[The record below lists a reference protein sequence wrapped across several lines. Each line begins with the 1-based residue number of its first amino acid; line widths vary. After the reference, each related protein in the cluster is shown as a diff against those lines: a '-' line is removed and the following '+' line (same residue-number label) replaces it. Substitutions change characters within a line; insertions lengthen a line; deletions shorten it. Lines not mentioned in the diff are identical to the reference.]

1 MKWMQTMFPPGL
13 KVALQTFQTV
23 KCSVKLITEQRE
35 INKPMNDI
43 SFDDMETVK
52 SPTTENDFVVIT
64 EDFLVSG
71 MQSGIG
77 CNNDQLRLLGVEI
90 PAKKGWKQS
99 LIGKRISKETADKFI
114 ALKGIH
120 KKADRKK
127 VLENEAAVPG
137 IKEKTESISL
147 NHWESITLYQ
157 LVKNQYCD
165 IVDALRSTEAT
176 RAVMKDYNKLMDKL
190 ETVIGKTSEYDE
202 G

>member
-1 MKWMQTMFPPGL
+1 MAEKL
-13 KVALQTFQTV
+13 LSDDKKEKEEDLYKVKKV
-23 KCSVKLITEQRE
+23 PYKK
-35 INKPMNDI
+35 
-43 SFDDMETVK
+43 DDMETVK
-52 SPTTENDFVVIT
+52 SSTKENDFVVIT

-127 VLENEAAVPG
+127 VLENEA
-137 IKEKTESISL
+137 
-147 NHWESITLYQ
+147 
-157 LVKNQYCD
+157 
-165 IVDALRSTEAT
+165 
-176 RAVMKDYNKLMDKL
+176 
-190 ETVIGKTSEYDE
+190 
-202 G
+202 

>member
-1 MKWMQTMFPPGL
+1 
-13 KVALQTFQTV
+13 
-23 KCSVKLITEQRE
+23 
-35 INKPMNDI
+35 MNNI

-52 SPTTENDFVVIT
+52 SSTTENNFVVIT

-71 MQSGIG
+71 MTSGCGI
-77 CNNDQLRLLGVEI
+77 NKDQFKLLGLEY
-90 PAKKGWKQS
+90 PAPKGWKQK
-99 LIGKRISKETADKFI
+99 LIGKKISKETAEKFI
-114 ALKGIH
+114 ALKGVH

-127 VLENEAAVPG
+127 VIENETEAPG
-137 IKEKTESISL
+137 NKEKTESISL

-176 RAVMKDYNKLMDKL
+176 RAVKKDYNKLMDKL

>member
-1 MKWMQTMFPPGL
+1 
-13 KVALQTFQTV
+13 
-23 KCSVKLITEQRE
+23 
-35 INKPMNDI
+35 MNDI

-52 SPTTENDFVVIT
+52 SFATENDFVVIT
-64 EDFLVSG
+64 EEFLVSG

-77 CNNDQLRLLGVEI
+77 CNNDQLRLLGVDI

-99 LIGKRISKETADKFI
+99 LIGKRISKETAQKFI
-114 ALKGIH
+114 ALKGVH
-120 KKADRKK
+120 KKSERKK
-127 VLENEAAVPG
+127 VIENEIEAPG
-137 IKEKTESISL
+137 NTDKTETISL

-165 IVDALRSTEAT
+165 IVDALPSTEAT

>member
-1 MKWMQTMFPPGL
+1 
-13 KVALQTFQTV
+13 
-23 KCSVKLITEQRE
+23 
-35 INKPMNDI
+35 MNNI
-43 SFDDMETVK
+43 SFDNMETVQNL
-52 SPTTENDFVVIT
+52 STEKDFVEIT
-64 EDFLVSG
+64 EDFLLSG
-71 MQSGIG
+71 MTSGVG
-77 CNNDQLRLLGVEI
+77 CNNDQLRLLGIEI

-99 LIGKRISKETADKFI
+99 LIGKRIPKETAEKFI

-127 VLENEAAVPG
+127 VIENETESPG
-137 IKEKTESISL
+137 NKEKTESISL

-165 IVDALRSTEAT
+165 IVDALRSSEAT

-190 ETVIGKTSEYDE
+190 EIVVGKTSENDE